1 MPKVSV
7 TTVAVF
13 LLLGACAGQRAL
25 HETRAQQLT
34 AQSPSITAAISDSRR
49 PAADTARDAERHA
62 AETLAFAGIVPG
74 ARVAEILPGGGYFT
88 RLLAVAVGEQGPGD
102 PRVRPEATGCRC
114 EKPAHEGP
122 TR

>member
-1 MPKVSV
+1 MPKLAVI
-7 TTVAVF
+7 TVAVF

-25 HETRAQQLT
+25 HKTRAQQLT
-34 AQSPSITAAISDSRR
+34 AQPPSIRAAFSDSRR

-88 RLLAVAVGEQGPGD
+88 RLLAVAVGEQGRVYPV
-102 PRVRPEATGCRC
+102 VRPGATVSRWG
-114 EKPAHEGP
+114 KPAI
-122 TR
+122 

>member
-88 RLLAVAVGEQGPGD
+88 RLLAVGGGGQGGGYPG
-102 PRVRPEATGCRC
+102 RRPGGAGSRWG
-114 EKPAHEGP
+114 KAAI
-122 TR
+122 